1 MGKNKGRQCGGFP
14 TKAMRAAFTTE
25 WHTAANSVELNR
37 GRRNNNANKNST
49 SSLTRP
55 KFRLSHLQ
63 NLVKDRIYED
73 RLVEQRVRRALQQ
86 QAHDSTTANVNTTTT
101 LQQNTNRNTLM
112 YDSQYDDYRED
123 GLTLLCIKALAPV
136 LSDYIISLG
145 RDKLHYLLS
154 FLPGKTITALS
165 VELSAKGLWNKDV
178 LYVIAQQP
186 HLSRLVVSLSPNDAV
201 TEEDLEEALV
211 FQPESSLTNPY
222 RVVPESWEDEC
233 IADMPLPGMDKGDVH
248 QSNNTIRHL
257 QRVDLR
263 NMACMSSETLVSIIT
278 SQTTHVSL
286 DNVLNS
292 TSGPQF
298 IDKVVNG
305 DFQFHV
311 LDVSNCATWMTA
323 ELLVRLEA
331 IATNLC
337 WNGHNQTSNTW

>member
-1 MGKNKGRQCGGFP
+1 M
-14 TKAMRAAFTTE
+14 
-25 WHTAANSVELNR
+25 
-37 GRRNNNANKNST
+37 
-49 SSLTRP
+49 
-55 KFRLSHLQ
+55 
-63 NLVKDRIYED
+63 
-73 RLVEQRVRRALQQ
+73 EQRVRRALQQ

-233 IADMPLPGMDKGDVH
+233 IADMPLPGMDEGDVH